1 MMKTIDYLFTGLY
14 RLLLKTGDKDIA
26 EYSALFLITIG
37 LTSNFF
43 LLLRLLSFAP
53 QKFMS
58 AREFGFLSFIL
69 FAVIN
74 YFYFISGNRYKI
86 LLEEAEIQS
95 IEEKKIIRVISI
107 IFCIESVAAPII
119 YSLIEDAILK

>member
-1 MMKTIDYLFTGLY
+1 MKTIDYLFTGLY

-58 AREFGFLSFIL
+58 ARVFGFLSFIL

-74 YFYFISGNRYKI
+74 YFYFISGTGIKYCWKRPKFNR
-86 LLEEAEIQS
+86 L
-95 IEEKKIIRVISI
+95 KK
-107 IFCIESVAAPII
+107 
-119 YSLIEDAILK
+119 KK